1 MKIKNLLLSTLLLMA
16 TPLLLQAQ
24 QFDAGF
30 RAGIS
35 ASQISGD
42 GLAGYNKPGI
52 YAGIFTS
59 IDINDKSRVTLEMN
73 YVEKG
78 SRKLAKPDK
87 GIYNSYKLMLN
98 YAEVPVTYQYFINEN
113 LSFEAGPSFGILLNS
128 TNNEEDENGIIR
140 DTRPFRKYE
149 LAINSSI
156 NYWFNENW
164 AFSIRHSESIIPVRK
179 HDSGATYWFNR
190 GQHLNVLRFIATY
203 KL

>member
-1 MKIKNLLLSTLLLMA
+1 MKTKHILFITFILFFLSYQMY
-16 TPLLLQAQ
+16 AQ

-30 RAGIS
+30 KAGIS

-59 IDINDKSRVTLEMN
+59 IDITDKSRISLEMN

-78 SRKLAKPDK
+78 SRKVAKPDE
-87 GIYNSYKLMLN
+87 GIYTSYKLMLN

-113 LSFEAGPSFGILLNS
+113 LSFEIGPSFGVLLKQ
-128 TNNEEDENGIIR
+128 TNNEEDQNGIISGV
-140 DTRPFRKYE
+140 TPFRKYE
-149 LAINSSI
+149 LAISSGM
-156 NYWFNENW
+156 NYWFNDNW

-179 HDSGATYWFNR
+179 HNSGATYWFNR
-190 GQHLNVLRFIATY
+190 GQHLNVLRFFITY

>member
-1 MKIKNLLLSTLLLMA
+1 MKTKHLLFFAFILFALPYLM
-16 TPLLLQAQ
+16 QAQ

-30 RAGIS
+30 RAGVS

-42 GLAGYNKPGI
+42 DLRGYNKPGI

-59 IDINDKSRVTLEMN
+59 IDITDKSRISLEMN

-78 SRKLAKPDK
+78 SRKVAKPDE
-87 GIYNSYKLMLN
+87 GIYTSYKLMLN
-98 YAEVPVTYQYFINEN
+98 YAEVPITYQYFINDN
-113 LSFEAGPSFGILLNS
+113 LSFELGPSFGVLLKR
-128 TNNEEDENGIIR
+128 TNNEEDESGLLR

-164 AFSIRHSESIIPVRK
+164 AFSIRHSESVIPVRK

-190 GQHLNVLRFIATY
+190 GQHLNVLRFIVTY